1 MEESDAAVSVRVLKE
16 RLTWQPSAAASR
28 GDRGSSSPAIEAQAD
43 TCTRATQTGQLVAE
57 TESNEAEGPPY
68 NPPPPVPAARHA
80 ARRGVRRALPLAAS
94 SQAAG
99 MRQDSGECSG
109 LWVACLESLKTFLP
123 RQTLKKKI
131 PTLHGMLRDVVCDRL
146 CLKSGCRELWVEC
159 FECLQTL
166 FPSFPPLPTALHLP
180 PLLPQVLQRVLADLL
195 LRLLKAIPPHLFP
208 PHPTPPTPRLP
219 PPPAPLP
226 TMCCSV
232 CWLTCVHH
240 PTPLFSH
247 PIPPL
252 PTALSPVSPHQV
264 LQRAL
269 ADLRASPHTPPFLT
283 VHLDGRMHA
292 DDRAALKRG
301 KQGILYLLL
310 DLMHSADTHLA
321 VIGIS
326 ASQDA
331 DQLLEKRVRSRF
343 SNRKI
348 IFLPPQPQD
357 LIRLLRSTLTLP
369 AQKPPSLAFAP
380 PNTTNPSHTTAAPP
394 DTADSWP
401 AFATGFNARVDST
414 FQHPSVLAVLL
425 QSTAVNRTVPH
436 IFKLGFRAVCEMV
449 RRGGQ
454 TLSVSDFER
463 AYASSTLPIRQ
474 QMLSVLELYLLVAF
488 HRTEARAAAVA
499 AGAAVAGSGGAGGA
513 GAAGG
518 ATVEAATSGS
528 HPINFHTAFKEY
540 ESRRVAARGS
550 VSDVFSHES
559 ALQAYGRLIDANFVA
574 VASGQAPASVEDL
587 EFLPARLLVTAYEL
601 EEAIN
606 KNSRVPLELR
616 NWLQQGLH
624 EGAPVISTPPSLA
637 DDLPWRDTLKGFNSF
652 LKALESSGASK
663 LIDSYVASPF
673 GARTGVTFLA
683 PTDDA
688 FAAMP
693 PQDAEMLRTMP
704 WAMAS
709 QMLFHV
715 IKKRLTHVQLRA
727 ARPETKY
734 GTLSNVAVVKVYAP
748 ILEFGPAGS
757 PYGPQVSRANAYVG
771 DSIAVHGITDVMD
784 PGLYSRQFIR
794 PLVQMKAVS
803 DDPALAQA
811 RAHRGRVACESVLTA
826 LQKKGLSRFTEALQ
840 KAELQEYL
848 CRKLETQELTLM
860 VPSNDAWDH
869 LPPAVTDSI
878 ADNPQ
883 SIIQVLLFHIL
894 ETRFTGADLRSS
906 APGDEFPTA
915 SSHPLVRL
923 AVPGVQFGRK
933 GASYGAHLAAVDIIS
948 DEFVVP
954 PLSPSSS
961 ALDLSRLSYA
971 LSAPDALGQ
980 SLEFK
985 QDLSSPVQP
994 VSSAPAIGGG
1004 LSVKQSLC
1012 QAVLRIVLENVQ
1024 RDGHSREVQDSVS
1037 KHFATLPSR
1046 YALSVNPQRHE
1057 DVLLHMRLINEAR
1070 TLNQTD
1076 PDLGPVVRV
1085 RRVCLGRAKSSGS
1098 AGGGNAAEF
1107 ASSPRR
1113 RHSTDLSSN
1122 SPSGRSLEGSQ
1133 KAAVSAAVA
1142 AASGSAA
1149 SAGSSDSGLASGLA
1163 ATGASG
1169 LPAAGASGAFP
1180 GTSGASGLSASGSQ
1194 PQLHGSNPAPRRSI
1208 PCPGTLSRLIP
1219 QPTFGSS
1226 APNCYSLSGL
1236 GSAGSS
1242 AVDLSQ
1248 GAPTATGRKSGS
1260 LTGRSPFG
1268 SGSIGNAKGSS
1279 SHFSLA
1285 ATLREGVPF
1294 SSASDLRGDAVGGG
1308 LGSAGGLG
1316 SGGGFLVGSRGSA
1329 SSLGTD
1335 GDEDDSRSG
1344 GSSWHGPGGFEGAEG
1359 DGYVYGW
1366 EVSIAAPDRPG
1377 LLTWFTSALA
1387 NSDLE
1392 LNINEAHV
1400 FSTSDGMALQDFV
1413 VTTPKHHQSFY
1424 ANEEELQDALTHVVR
1439 IKWRERDVKQ
1449 ASEQMQLA
1457 NLRAVVEAMAY
1468 EDWAVDYHDLC
1479 IGERLGGGA
1488 SGRLCRGTYRG
1499 QDVAVKVITLAAA
1512 DDMAAPGGGLRGGPA
1527 GVGDAGMSVS
1537 MRSATALELLQCFKQ
1552 EVAIMRMVRH
1562 KNLVQFIGACSH
1574 WPRLFIVTELMAR
1587 GSVRD
1592 VLDQRGCGLP
1602 LPVALKILRD
1612 AARGL
1617 DFLHR
1622 RGIVH
1627 RDLKAANLLVDEN
1640 DVVKLCDFGVARL
1653 LPSKQAGQLCGEPTA
1668 KSRPDMTAET
1678 GTYRW
1683 MAPEVMEHQ
1692 PYDHRADIFS
1702 FGVTMWEVITGD
1714 LPYTGLTP
1722 LQAAIGVLQRNL
1734 RPPLPPGLPS
1744 RISSLITRCWAADPA
1759 VRPEFTEI
1767 LSTLDSCL
1775 KGVSPSSLVIV
1786 VTSLWL
1792 AAVSASPQQ
1801 RVKVYRLND
1810 DGKWDDKGTGH
1821 VSVEYLERSDAIG
1834 LVVIDEEDNGTL
1846 LVHCISA
1853 DDIYQRQEDTI
1864 ISWTDPEV
1872 ATDLA
1877 LSFQESMGC
1886 SYIWE
1891 QICNVQRQVQV
1902 PPGTEGGG
1910 AGARDDVA
1918 IHEASPENAL
1928 EAATDMSELPAVELR
1943 NLPVI
1948 AKMLTDVPLFHKDRI
1963 ASLVLREGYVP
1974 KLLDLFRQCEDLE
1987 NLDGLHHLYRIAKGL
2002 VLLNDTNLFDL
2013 LFADNAILDLVGA
2026 LEYDPDLPSR
2036 QQHRKFLLEQV
2047 EYREAV
2053 PIQDPALRSKIHQTY
2068 RLGYIKDV
2076 ILPRVLD
2083 DQTYGTF
2090 NSLILF
2096 NNVEVVST
2104 LQGDKPFLTDLFSQL
2119 RSKDPSSPAFR
2130 DLVRFLQEFC
2140 SLHKHLQ
2147 ITQRNQS
2154 FSALIGLGLFE
2165 IVTTILQ
2172 HTDASL
2178 RLCGTDIL
2186 MSALS
2191 PDPAPLRTFLVEQPG
2206 HTLFSCLVKGM
2217 VERSQG
2223 EAGSHVQ
2230 LLEILR
2236 QLLDTDTM
2244 DTAEKN
2250 KFLDV
2255 FYEEYVDV
2263 LVKGITTAAA
2273 AAAGGGGGGG
2283 AAGGGGGGGG
2293 GGGIAAGSPA
2303 PEVLASICDLLCFC
2317 VLHHSFRMKYYVLR
2331 NNVVEKVLR
2340 LVKRKERYLVVAA
2353 VRFLRSCISLKDDFY
2368 LRYLVKNRLFE
2379 PVIAAFR
2386 ANGSRYNLLNSAVL
2400 DLVEFIRKENIKS
2413 LVTHLV
2419 ETYGTW
2425 FDSVDYVDSFK
2436 LLRLK
2441 YEQNL
2446 ESMRPAEE
2454 PSAAPPPSHLPR
2466 ATAVSVQ
2473 SGGDSWR
2480 HESGG
2485 GGPAGGEGGRS
2496 GEGVERGGRVRVEKR
2511 RVREERELEREEE
2524 DYFESGG
2531 DSDEDEPAAQEEEHD
2546 DSLPVLDPSGTP
2558 PLLRHKSRSPSPPR
2572 SLANGIVA
2580 DPSRKPP
2587 FGLVD
2592 YEDEDDEDRPSP
2604 SSSPFPPSPRPS
2616 TGSPASGRAFE
2627 AREEARGE
2635 ARGEARNGPKRSGSG
2650 GAGSGGKDGPSQ
2662 GVQKKRKSSDG
2673 GGGFRRISGGK
2684 IVVGGKLGAMLA
2696 RSALVKG
2703 GGSGGTVRGGGGG
2716 GEAGGRGEK
2725 GGGGDDKGRDE
2736 RRGDGEERQQHK
2748 EERRREERER
2758 DKQDRVKEERDT
2770 EEKTRG
2776 EGGSEKAG
2784 EKGSSNGGPNRC
2796 SILPQILSFLLAESF
2811 LITEIISIA
2820 ISQILP
2826 VAIA

>member
-1 MEESDAAVSVRVLKE
+1 MEENDAAVAVRVLKE
-16 RLTWQPSAAASR
+16 RLTCQPSAVASR
-28 GDRGSSSPAIEAQAD
+28 GDRGSSSPAIEAQTHA
-43 TCTRATQTGQLVAE
+43 CTRATQTGQLVAE
-57 TESNEAEGPPY
+57 TESNEAEGRIRE
-68 NPPPPVPAARHA
+68 VPLTAENEINRE
-80 ARRGVRRALPLAAS
+80 R
-94 SQAAG
+94 
-99 MRQDSGECSG
+99 
-109 LWVACLESLKTFLP
+109 
-123 RQTLKKKI
+123 
-131 PTLHGMLRDVVCDRL
+131 LHGMLRDVACDGL
-146 CLKSGCRELWVEC
+146 CLSLLLLGPRGCGKTLVSAVGC
-159 FECLQTL
+159 GLCLESLKT
-166 FPSFPPLPTALHLP
+166 
-180 PLLPQVLQRVLADLL
+180 LLPWCRLHGMLRDVACDGLCLSLL
-195 LRLLKAIPPHLFP
+195 LLG
-208 PHPTPPTPRLP
+208 PRGCGKKP
-219 PPPAPLP
+219 
-226 TMCCSV
+226 
-232 CWLTCVHH
+232 
-240 PTPLFSH
+240 
-247 PIPPL
+247 
-252 PTALSPVSPHQV
+252 V

-269 ADLRASPHTPPFLT
+269 ADLRASPHTPPFLA

-292 DDRAALKRG
+292 DDRAALKEMARQLSASLPHLDALSLSDFLSSFPPPSPLHQSRDSIPTLTTSGCFTTSSGTHLPLQVPFQILRLCSQARRSLMMVLDEFDHFASRG

-310 DLMHSADTHLA
+310 DLMHSPDSHLA
-321 VIGIS
+321 VIAIS

-357 LIRLLRSTLTLP
+357 LVRLLRSTLTLP
-369 AQKPPSLAFAP
+369 VQRLPSLHFAP
-380 PNTTNPSHTTAAPP
+380 PNTTNPSHTSTAPP
-394 DTADSWP
+394 NTTDSWA
-401 AFATGFNARVDST
+401 AFATEFNKWVEAT

-425 QSTAVNRTVPH
+425 QSTAVNRTVLH

-454 TLSVSDFER
+454 TLSVADFER
-463 AYASSTLPIRQ
+463 ACAATTQPIRQ
-474 QMLSVLELYLLVAF
+474 QMLSGLSVLELYLLVAF
-488 HRTEARAAAVA
+488 HRIEARAAAGAGGTA
-499 AGAAVAGSGGAGGA
+499 AGA
-513 GAAGG
+513 
-518 ATVEAATSGS
+518 
-528 HPINFHTAFKEY
+528 
-540 ESRRVAARGS
+540 
-550 VSDVFSHES
+550 
-559 ALQAYGRLIDANFVA
+559 
-574 VASGQAPASVEDL
+574 
-587 EFLPARLLVTAYEL
+587 
-601 EEAIN
+601 
-606 KNSRVPLELR
+606 
-616 NWLQQGLH
+616 
-624 EGAPVISTPPSLA
+624 
-637 DDLPWRDTLKGFNSF
+637 
-652 LKALESSGASK
+652 GASK
-663 LIDSYVASPF
+663 LIDSYVTSPF
-673 GARTGVTFLA
+673 GARTGFTFLA

-693 PQDAEMLRTMP
+693 AQDAEMLRTMP

-709 QMLFHV
+709 QLLFHV
-715 IKKRLTHVQLRA
+715 VKKRLTHVQLRS

-734 GTLSNVAVVKVYAP
+734 GTLSNIAVVKVYAP
-748 ILEFGPAGS
+748 ILEFAPAGS

-784 PGLYSRQFIR
+784 PGLYSRQFIL

-811 RAHRGRVACESVLTA
+811 RAHRGRVACESLLAA

-848 CRKLETQELTLM
+848 CRKLETQVLTLM
-860 VPSNDAWDH
+860 VPSNNAWDH
-869 LPPAVTDSI
+869 LAPAVADSI

-894 ETRFTGADLRSS
+894 ETRLTAADLRSS
-906 APGDEFPTA
+906 APADQLRDILWFA
-915 SSHPLVRL
+915 SLCLGS
-923 AVPGVQFGRK
+923 K
-933 GASYGAHLAAVDIIS
+933 
-948 DEFVVP
+948 P

-971 LSAPDALGQ
+971 LSTPDALGQ

-985 QDLSSPVQP
+985 QDLPSPVQP
-994 VSSAPAIGGG
+994 VGSAPATGGG

-1024 RDGHSREVQDSVS
+1024 RDGHGREVQDSVS

-1057 DVLLHMRLINEAR
+1057 DVLLHMHLINEAR

-1076 PDLGPVVRV
+1076 PDQGPVVRV

-1098 AGGGNAAEF
+1098 AGGGNAGEF
-1107 ASSPRR
+1107 LSSPRR
-1113 RHSTDLSSN
+1113 RHSSDYASN

-1142 AASGSAA
+1142 AAGGSAA
-1149 SAGSSDSGLASGLA
+1149 SAGSSDSG
-1163 ATGASG
+1163 ASG
-1169 LPAAGASGAFP
+1169 LPAAG
-1180 GTSGASGLSASGSQ
+1180 GASGLAAAGASQ
-1194 PQLHGSNPAPRRSI
+1194 PQLHGSHPAPRRSI
-1208 PCPGTLSRLIP
+1208 PCPGTLSRIIP

-1242 AVDLSQ
+1242 AVDLNQ
-1248 GAPTATGRKSGS
+1248 AVPTATGRKSGS

-1268 SGSIGNAKGSS
+1268 SGSIGNNKGSS

-1294 SSASDLRGDAVGGG
+1294 SSASDLRGDGLGGG
-1308 LGSAGGLG
+1308 LSSAGGMGSAGGLG

-1335 GDEDDSRSG
+1335 VDEDDSRSG
-1344 GSSWHGPGGFEGAEG
+1344 GSSWHGPGGVEGAEG

-1387 NSDLE
+1387 NSDME
-1392 LNINEAHV
+1392 LNINV
-1400 FSTSDGMALQDFV
+1400 SGGVVCTSDGMALQDFV
-1413 VTTPKHHQSFY
+1413 VTTPKHHQNFY
-1424 ANEEELQDALTHVVR
+1424 ANEAELQDALTHVVR

-1468 EDWAVDYHDLC
+1468 EDWAVDYHDLG

-1512 DDMAAPGGGLRGGPA
+1512 DDLGAAGGGLRGGPA

-1612 AARGL
+1612 AVRGL

-1744 RISSLITRCWAADPA
+1744 RISNLITRCWAADPA
-1759 VRPEFTEI
+1759 VRPDFTE
-1767 LSTLDSCL
+1767 
-1775 KGVSPSSLVIV
+1775 
-1786 VTSLWL
+1786 
-1792 AAVSASPQQ
+1792 

-1834 LVVIDEEDNGTL
+1834 LVVIDEEDNATL
-1846 LVHCISA
+1846 LVHRISA

-1891 QICNVQRQVQV
+1891 QICNVQRQVHV
-1902 PPGTEGGG
+1902 PAGTEGGG
-1910 AGARDDVA
+1910 AGARDEIA
-1918 IHEASPENAL
+1918 IHEASPENAF

-1963 ASLVLREGYVP
+1963 ASLVLRESYVP
-1974 KLLDLFRQCEDLE
+1974 KLLDLFRQCEELE
-1987 NLDGLHHLYRIAKGL
+1987 NLDGLHQLYRIAKGL

-2068 RLGYIKDV
+2068 RLGYVKDV

-2104 LQGDKPFLTDLFSQL
+2104 LQGDKPFLSDLFSQL

-2178 RLCGTDIL
+2178 RLCGTDML

-2223 EAGSHVQ
+2223 EGGSHVQ

-2255 FYEEYVDV
+2255 LYEEYVDV

-2273 AAAGGGGGGG
+2273 AAGVEGGR
-2283 AAGGGGGGGG
+2283 GGGGGGGG
-2293 GGGIAAGSPA
+2293 GLGGGGGSPA
-2303 PEVLASICDLLCFC
+2303 PEVLRVAQQRGGEGAAAGAAEGEVPRGGGCALPAFLHQPQGIVLRHPRESVNNGGIYFLPELAREAQGEVPGGGGCALPAFLHQPQGMNAALVEPKPALELAGGAPGGVPGSGCCAIPALLCQPQGRSDDFY
-2317 VLHHSFRMKYYVLR
+2317 L
-2331 NNVVEKVLR
+2331 
-2340 LVKRKERYLVVAA
+2340 RYLVKNRLFEPVMPDD
-2353 VRFLRSCISLKDDFY
+2353 FYLRYLVKNRLFEPVMPDDFYLRYLVKNRLFEPVMPDDFYLRYLVKNRLFEPVMPDDFYLRYLVKNRLFEPVMPDDFYLRYLVKNRLFEPVMPDDFYLRYLVKNRLFEPVMPDDFY

-2419 ETYGTW
+2419 ETYGSW

-2466 ATAVSVQ
+2466 ATAISVQ
-2473 SGGDSWR
+2473 SGGDRWR
-2480 HESGG
+2480 HEGGG
-2485 GGPAGGEGGRS
+2485 GGPAEGEGGRS

-2531 DSDEDEPAAQEEEHD
+2531 DSDEDEPATQEEEHD

-2558 PLLRHKSRSPSPPR
+2558 PLPRHKSRSPSPPR
-2572 SLANGIVA
+2572 ALTNGIIP
-2580 DPSRKPP
+2580 DPSRKPS

-2592 YEDEDDEDRPSP
+2592 YDDEDDEDRPS

-2616 TGSPASGRAFE
+2616 TDSPALGRGFE

-2635 ARGEARNGPKRSGSG
+2635 ARGEARNGPKRSGTG
-2650 GAGSGGKDGPSQ
+2650 GAGSGGKDGSSQ

-2673 GGGFRRISGGK
+2673 GPGFRRISGGK

-2703 GGSGGTVRGGGGG
+2703 GGGGGTVGGGGG
-2716 GEAGGRGEK
+2716 GAA
-2725 GGGGDDKGRDE
+2725 GGGGDYKA
-2736 RRGDGEERQQHK
+2736 
-2748 EERRREERER
+2748 
-2758 DKQDRVKEERDT
+2758 RVV
-2770 EEKTRG
+2770 
-2776 EGGSEKAG
+2776 
-2784 EKGSSNGGPNRC
+2784 
-2796 SILPQILSFLLAESF
+2796 SFLLTKSLF
-2811 LITEIISIA
+2811 ITENVAVSIP
-2820 ISQILP
+2820 QIVS